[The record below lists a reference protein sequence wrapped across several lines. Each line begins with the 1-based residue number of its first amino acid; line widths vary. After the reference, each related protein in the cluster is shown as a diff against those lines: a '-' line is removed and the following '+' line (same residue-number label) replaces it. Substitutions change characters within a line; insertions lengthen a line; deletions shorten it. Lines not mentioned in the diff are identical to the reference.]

1 MQDPPSGNDFGH
13 EEQRQGDVARGK
25 YYVLL
30 PDGRR
35 QVVEYVADN
44 EGYKPK
50 ISYEQVGG
58 GYGGGGGYP
67 SGGNGGYSGGGGGG
81 GYSSNNGNNNGY
93 QY

>member
-1 MQDPPSGNDFGH
+1 MQDQESGNDFGH
-13 EEQRQGDVARGK
+13 EEERQGDVARGK

-58 GYGGGGGYP
+58 GYPSGGPGGYP
-67 SGGNGGYSGGGGGG
+67 SGRPNGNGNGGYN
-81 GYSSNNGNNNGY
+81 Y
-93 QY
+93 

>member
-1 MQDPPSGNDFGH
+1 MKDDASGNDFGH
-13 EEQRQGDVARGK
+13 EESRDGDVAKGK

-50 ISYEQVGG
+50 ISYEEVGNGG
-58 GYGGGGGYP
+58 GYPRGGPGGGYP
-67 SGGNGGYSGGGGGG
+67 SGPSGNGGY
-81 GYSSNNGNNNGY
+81 